1 MRIKPTHP
9 THGKRASRL
18 ARDTRGAAVTEFGF
32 VAPLFMIIL
41 MGVFDASHTTYTTA
55 LLHGAMQK
63 AGRDLTLEDAGSQ
76 EANIDQRV
84 ISQVKNVVPDEATIT
99 LEKLSHFDFEDIGE
113 AEEYTDTNGDGICN
127 SGEPYEDANNNG
139 SWDANRGEDGIG
151 GARDAV
157 LYTAIV
163 RYDRMFPMAG
173 LVGMSEQVELRAS
186 TVLRNQPFDTQDTTV
201 STGNCL

>member
-1 MRIKPTHP
+1 MQTSIKP
-9 THGKRASRL
+9 ASEPRIVRRL
-18 ARDTRGAAVTEFGF
+18 ARDKSGAAITEFGF

-41 MGVFDASHTTYTTA
+41 MGVFDATHTAYTSA
-55 LLHGAMQK
+55 LVHGAMQK

-76 EANIDQRV
+76 ESTIDASV
-84 ISQVKNVVPDEATIT
+84 ISQVQNVVPDSATIE

-113 AEEYTDTNGDGICN
+113 AEEFTDDNGDGACN
-127 SGEPYEDANNNG
+127 FGEPYEDANGNG

-163 RYDRMFPMAG
+163 TYDRMFPMAG
-173 LVGMSEQVELRAS
+173 LIGMDEQVELRAS
-186 TVLRNQPFDTQDTTV
+186 TVLRNQPFDVQDRNV
-201 STGNCL
+201 ETGNCL